1 MTNSTAFW
9 YASRATG
16 VVALVLL
23 TAVLVIGIAINRQA
37 RVPGLPRFAVTDL
50 HRNLSLLAVAFVG
63 VHVLTAVLDT
73 FVSIPALA
81 IVIPFTS
88 GYERFWLGL
97 GAIAFDL
104 IVAMIATSLVRGRMN
119 RTAWRAMHL
128 TAYLCWPVAFLHGL
142 YASGDLRQGV
152 LSDVALGCALILAG
166 AVTWRLVSVARQRPR
181 ASRVA
186 AELAAAERQPPAAQ
200 TGPGLRSARR

>member
-23 TAVLVIGIAINRQA
+23 TVVFAIGIAVSRQS
-37 RVPGLPRFAVTDL
+37 RVAGLPRFAVTDL

-63 VHVLTAVLDT
+63 VHVLTAVLDA

-81 IVIPFTS
+81 IVIPFSS

-104 IVAMIATSLVRGRMN
+104 ILAMIVTSLARGRLN
-119 RTAWRAMHL
+119 RTAWRAIHL
-128 TAYLCWPVAFLHGL
+128 TAYLCWPVAFLHSL
-142 YASGDLRQGV
+142 YASGDLRHG
-152 LSDVALGCALILAG
+152 LLLDIALGCALVLAG
-166 AVTWRLVSVARQRPR
+166 AVTWRLVGVARRPPR

-186 AELAAAERQPPAAQ
+186 AQLAAAQQRPPETRGKQ
-200 TGPGLRSARR
+200 IPRGARR

>member
-1 MTNSTAFW
+1 MTNSTVFW

-23 TAVLVIGIAINRQA
+23 TVVFAIGIAVSRQS
-37 RVPGLPRFAVTDL
+37 RVAGLPRFAVTDL

-73 FVSIPALA
+73 YVSIPALA

-104 IVAMIATSLVRGRMN
+104 TLAMIVSSLVRGRLN
-119 RTAWRAMHL
+119 RTAWRAIHL
-128 TAYLCWPVAFLHGL
+128 TAYLCWPVAFLHSL
-142 YASGDLRQGV
+142 YASGDLRQGL
-152 LSDVALGCALILAG
+152 LSDIALGCALTLAG
-166 AVTWRLVSVARQRPR
+166 AVSWRLVSVARRPPR

-186 AELAAAERQPPAAQ
+186 AQLAAAQQRPQETRGKQIPR
-200 TGPGLRSARR
+200 GARP